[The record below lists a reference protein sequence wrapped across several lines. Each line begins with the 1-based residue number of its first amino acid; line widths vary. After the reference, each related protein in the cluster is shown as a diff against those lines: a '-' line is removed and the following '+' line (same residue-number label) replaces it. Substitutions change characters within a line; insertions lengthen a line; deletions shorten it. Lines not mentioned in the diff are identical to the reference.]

1 MMSRPRVF
9 IFLTMA
15 LATRVLVAAPARAE
29 GDAGGF
35 ATPAT
40 AGPTGF
46 GALGQY
52 VISMGATTDEHLFIH
67 GESGGAWQLQL
78 SPALDYFIAPR
89 VSVGGVVGYRHA
101 SGGGGG
107 TNSDGSN
114 RFTLGARAGYD
125 LDINDRFGFWPMAGL
140 YFDRASANHNSV
152 TNTWV
157 GVYAPVLFHVAPHFF
172 AGLGP
177 SLQLNL
183 SGPNGNEFGVD
194 SLIGG
199 WF

>member
-1 MMSRPRVF
+1 MSRTFVVAQLLTLAMLT
-9 IFLTMA
+9 LTMSV
-15 LATRVLVAAPARAE
+15 TARAE
-29 GDAGGF
+29 DAGF

-46 GALGQY
+46 GAVGQY
-52 VISMGATTDEHLFIH
+52 VVSAGATTDEHLFIH
-67 GESGGAWQLQL
+67 GESGGGWQLQL
-78 SPALDYFIAPR
+78 SPALDYFLAPN

-101 SGGGGG
+101 SGGGG

-114 RFTLGARAGYD
+114 RFTLGVRAGYNVD
-125 LDINDRFGFWPMAGL
+125 FNDRFGLWPMAGL
-140 YFDRASANHNSV
+140 FFDRASANHDST
-152 TNTWV
+152 TNTWI

-183 SGPNGNEFGVD
+183 SGPNGNEFGID